1 MRRILALIVAIA
13 AIALVGPVLAQPG
26 AGGGGGTE
34 SGGGMGAGA
43 TPGRSLRRASMGRGA
58 AAGMLTLMYDPKTIT
73 TVKGAV
79 ESLGTLPPTAGTPNA
94 IRYALLKTEQGNIRV
109 YLCPDWYL
117 DQQKISLAVGDQL
130 EVTGSKVT
138 MEGQPAIIAKDLK
151 KGDKTV
157 ALRDDKGS
165 SAWPPQRRQPRSRS
179 PAK

>member
-1 MRRILALIVAIA
+1 MNRILALIIAIA

-34 SGGGMGAGA
+34 SGGGMGSGA
-43 TPGRSLRRASMGRGA
+43 TPGGSLRRASMGRGG
-58 AAGMLTLMYDPKTIT
+58 AAGMLTLMYDPKTVT

-79 ESLGTLPPTAGTPNA
+79 ESLGTLPPTAGGKPNA
-94 IRYALLKTEQGNIRV
+94 IRSAVLKTEQGNIRV
-109 YLCPDWYL
+109 YLGPDWYL

-138 MEGQPAIIAKDLK
+138 MEGQPCIIAKDLK

-165 SAWPPQRRQPRSRS
+165 SAWPPLRRQPRS